1 MSQTSQGILLKL
13 LAVALFTPIFAA
25 GKIADGAFS
34 AVAIMSMRYIG
45 GFLTMLVFV
54 SASKTPITALK
65 SPKPSRHFFRACFG
79 VGGGVFIIHASSVM
93 PVANATAIGL
103 AEGVLV
109 IALAGFLL
117 KERITSL
124 HWLAGLIGLLGA
136 GLVVSQSIKITESG
150 FGNWEGIFAATIGAF
165 FMAFEALII
174 KFLSSKEDAVRMLL
188 YVNGFG
194 ALIASILL
202 VVFSGWVAFDNADLW
217 KFLIVGPIAIVSQF
231 FNIRA
236 NMRVNASVLAPVS
249 YSWILFAALLGFFM
263 FDEVPSMVTF
273 VGSGLIVAGGV
284 IVSRAR

>member
-1 MSQTSQGILLKL
+1 LSQTSKGILLKL

-25 GKIADGAFS
+25 GKIADGAFP
-34 AVAIMSMRYIG
+34 AIAIMSMRYVG

-54 SASKTPITALK
+54 FASKTPPAALK

-79 VGGGVFIIHASSVM
+79 VGGGVFIIHATSVM
-93 PVANATAIGL
+93 PAANATAIGL
-103 AEGVLV
+103 LQGVLV
-109 IALAGFLL
+109 IVLAGFLL
-117 KERITSL
+117 KERITGL
-124 HWLAGLIGLLGA
+124 HLLAGFTGLLGA

-150 FGNWEGIFAATIGAF
+150 FGSWEGIFAALLGAF
-165 FMAFEALII
+165 FMAFESLII

-194 ALIASILL
+194 ALIASVLLAIFSGL
-202 VVFSGWVAFDNADLW
+202 VVFEDANLW
-217 KFLIVGPIAIVSQF
+217 KFLIVGPLAIVSQF

-236 NMRVNASVLAPVS
+236 NMRVNASILAPVS